1 MPLAYV
7 NGTILNYEITGT
19 GTPIV
24 FIHPPLLTL
33 QNFDYQKEQLSD
45 QFQVITFDIRGHG
58 ASSPSDRTFSY
69 ALVAQDIKL
78 LLDYLGIE
86 KVFLCGY
93 STGGAIVLEALLTF
107 PERFH
112 GGIVVSGMSEMSD
125 SYNKSR
131 LWLAS
136 RMAGSGLLMKL
147 LKKAITFGNADNEH
161 TYQNLY
167 ESSLSDA
174 ANDVK
179 SYYEQSLTYTCTRR
193 LRTIQHP
200 ILLIF
205 GQKNHPFRRYA
216 DLLHSEL
223 PHSSLYFIQ
232 DAKHQI
238 PTKNSSR
245 MNDLIRLWVPS
256 LEDMHTQRGQLDLE
270 IAKKLN
276 PEMYGEESAE
286 NDGQGNPSIH

>member
-1 MPLAYV
+1 MPFAHV
-7 NGTILNYEITGT
+7 NGTMLKYEITGN

-24 FIHPPLLTL
+24 FLHPPLLTS
-33 QNFDYQKEQLSD
+33 QNFAYQKEQLSD
-45 QFQVITFDIRGHG
+45 QFQVITFDFRGHG
-58 ASSPSDRTFSY
+58 ASKSSERPFSY
-69 ALVAQDIKL
+69 ALMVEDLKQ

-93 STGGAIVLEALLTF
+93 STGGALVLEALLTY
-107 PERFH
+107 PKRFL
-112 GGIVVSGMSEMSD
+112 GGIVVSGMSEMTD

-136 RMAGSGLLMKL
+136 WMAGSGLLMKL
-147 LKKAITFGNADNEH
+147 LKKAITFGNADNAN
-161 TYQNLY
+161 TFQNLY

-179 SYYEQSLTYTCTRR
+179 FYYEQSLTYTCTRR
-193 LRTIQHP
+193 LRSIQHP

-205 GQKNHPFRRYA
+205 GQKDHFFQRYA
-216 DLLHSEL
+216 NLLHAEL
-223 PHSSLYFIQ
+223 PQSSLYFIK

-238 PTKNSSR
+238 PTKNPSR

-256 LEDMHTQRGQLDLE
+256 LEDLHTQRSQLDLE
-270 IAKKLN
+270 IARKLN
-276 PEMYGEESAE
+276 PEMYGDDVQPDKEGHLSVL
-286 NDGQGNPSIH
+286 